1 MLSSALF
8 ALVSAGVASATKSL
22 SISTYAPASL
32 TDVSALEVVT
42 TITNTGD
49 ETVTLLND
57 PRTVLSSWAT
67 QSFIITG
74 ESGVEADFT
83 GVAVRYIPE
92 VVAQKAEKSVTV
104 LAAGESVDVTHEV
117 GNFYNFT
124 SAGEGAFT
132 VTPLTSFHAIEED
145 GSLTTIE
152 ATSSTASLRL
162 TGTLSSPRRSPPAR
176 SEALPPGRAAVSV
189 AEACPN
195 ARPTTP
201 ARARARRRTPRPS
214 PPHPRSPATSV
225 SHLQS
230 NPSGSTLQ
238 TTWYGTF
245 ASSRYSGTVAS
256 FKTLVSEPASWWYD
270 CTCTDSDTYAY
281 VYPSSYGEVYLCGY
295 YWNAPATG
303 SGSRADTIIHEGTH
317 FRKFLGTDDY
327 AYGESACKS
336 LASSSPA
343 KAYLNA
349 DNHAFFSDYV

>member
-1 MLSSALF
+1 MFSSVLF
-8 ALVSAGVASATKSL
+8 ALVSASVASATKSL
-22 SISTYAPASL
+22 SISTSAPASL

-92 VVAQKAEKSVTV
+92 VVAQKAEKSVTI

-145 GSLTTIE
+145 GTLTTIE
-152 ATSSTASLRL
+152 ATSSAASLHL
-162 TGTLSSPRRSPPAR
+162 TGSLSSAKALSPSSLGGTLTTTGLSKRASYNSCSSTR
-176 SEALPPGRAAVSV
+176 QTQNNAAISAASALASA
-189 AEACPN
+189 
-195 ARPTTP
+195 
-201 ARARARRRTPRPS
+201 
-214 PPHPRSPATSV
+214 SV

-238 TTWYGTF
+238 TTWYGAF
-245 ASSRYSGTVAS
+245 ASSRYSGTLAS
-256 FKTLVSEPASWWYD
+256 FKTLESAPAGWWYD
-270 CTCTDSDTYAY
+270 CTCTDADTYAY

-303 SGSRADTIIHEGTH
+303 AGSRADTIIHEGTH
-317 FRKFLGTDDY
+317 FPEVLGTDDY

-343 KAYLNA
+343 RAYLNA
-349 DNHAFFSDYV
+349 ELFFFFFVFLEFV